1 MIPAY
6 IISLANQQ
14 DRREHMRQECARVG
28 IEATFIDAV
37 DMRQASQSD
46 IECLSSRLLH
56 KKTKKQRWLTRGE
69 LGCALSHH
77 QVYAHIVR
85 QQHPYALVLEDDAEF
100 IRNPQPLLNEGY
112 LKALSAQYPFDIL
125 ILG

>member
-1 MIPAY
+1 MIPTY

-14 DRREHMRQECARVG
+14 DRREHMQQECARVG

-46 IECLSSRLLH
+46 IERLSSRLLH

-85 QQHPYALVLEDDAEF
+85 QQHPYALILEDDAEF

-112 LKALSAQYPFDIL
+112 LKALSAQ
-125 ILG
+125 

>member
-1 MIPAY
+1 MIPTY

-46 IECLSSRLLH
+46 IERLSSRLLH
-56 KKTKKQRWLTRGE
+56 KKPKNNAGLPK
-69 LGCALSHH
+69 
-77 QVYAHIVR
+77 V
-85 QQHPYALVLEDDAEF
+85 
-100 IRNPQPLLNEGY
+100 N
-112 LKALSAQYPFDIL
+112 
-125 ILG
+125 

>member
-1 MIPAY
+1 MPWICAKPANPISNASHPGYY
-6 IISLANQQ
+6 I
-14 DRREHMRQECARVG
+14 
-28 IEATFIDAV
+28 
-37 DMRQASQSD
+37 
-46 IECLSSRLLH
+46 

-85 QQHPYALVLEDDAEF
+85 QQHPYALILEDDAEF

-112 LKALSAQYPFDIL
+112 LNNITEQYPF
-125 ILG
+125 